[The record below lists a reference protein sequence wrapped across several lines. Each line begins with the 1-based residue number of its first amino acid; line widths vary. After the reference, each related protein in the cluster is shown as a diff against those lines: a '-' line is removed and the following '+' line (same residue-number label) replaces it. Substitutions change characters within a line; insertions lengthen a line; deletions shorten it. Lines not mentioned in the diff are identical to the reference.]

1 MIELERRL
9 NKNTRDSISD
19 SEDED
24 DLERENR
31 DNSYD
36 SEATGDESELE
47 DLTRTKLKRA
57 DYLKRAQSAKTK
69 KRGKYGV
76 TVPIP
81 FKGTLG
87 DTIRPKSIRA
97 KKVDAMVEAK
107 RQEEEIACRS

>member
-9 NKNTRDSISD
+9 NRNTRDSISN

-57 DYLKRAQSAKTK
+57 DYLKRA
-69 KRGKYGV
+69 
-76 TVPIP
+76 
-81 FKGTLG
+81 
-87 DTIRPKSIRA
+87 
-97 KKVDAMVEAK
+97 
-107 RQEEEIACRS
+107 

>member
-1 MIELERRL
+1 MIELERLL
-9 NKNTRDSISD
+9 NRNTRDSISN

-57 DYLKRAQSAKTK
+57 DYLKRA
-69 KRGKYGV
+69 
-76 TVPIP
+76 
-81 FKGTLG
+81 
-87 DTIRPKSIRA
+87 
-97 KKVDAMVEAK
+97 
-107 RQEEEIACRS
+107 